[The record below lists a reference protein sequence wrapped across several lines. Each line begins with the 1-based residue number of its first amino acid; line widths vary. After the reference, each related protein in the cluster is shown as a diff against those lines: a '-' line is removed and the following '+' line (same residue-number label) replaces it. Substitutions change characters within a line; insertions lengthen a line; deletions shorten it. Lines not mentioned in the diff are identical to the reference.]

1 MSRDIDD
8 IVTKYEESIRDG
20 SATLSPN
27 LTVPEQVERFRAT
40 QEHNHAVMEA
50 TGVVLRRLDV
60 LPAWIVSYIGFALKV
75 DKLQRNYSSRTLVE
89 EVGLQVELWTGRGLA
104 REVLHTICREV
115 FTLEVAAH
123 V

>member
-1 MSRDIDD
+1 MSKDIDD
-8 IVTKYEESIRDG
+8 VVTRYEESIRDG

-60 LPAWIVSYIGFALKV
+60 PVFLFGSCIAFALKV

-104 REVLHTICREV
+104 REVLLTICREV
-115 FTLEVAAH
+115 FTLPMGT
-123 V
+123 

>member
-8 IVTKYEESIRDG
+8 IVTRYEESIRDG

-50 TGVVLRRLDV
+50 TGVVLRQLDV
-60 LPAWIVSYIGFALKV
+60 PPAMAGSYIAFALKV
-75 DKLQRNYSSRTLVE
+75 DKLQRNYSSRTLVD
-89 EVGLQVELWTGRGLA
+89 EVGLQVQLWTGRGLT
-104 REVLHTICREV
+104 REILLLICREV